1 MNDTLRELRLEN
13 GLTQEEVAKALGF
26 SSPSIIAMW
35 ESGDRMPRTEKLNAI
50 AELFGCTVDYLLKN
64 N

>member
-26 SSPSIIAMW
+26 SSHSIIAMW
-35 ESGDRMPRTEKLNAI
+35 ESGDRMPRTEKLVALARLYN
-50 AELFGCTVDYLLKN
+50 CTVDDLLK
-64 N
+64 